1 MKLLAGLLQVFLF
14 IFFFFNAGC
23 EQPTS
28 PSIPPAK
35 IDKDFNSL
43 SVCILY
49 APLKI
54 DILPLTELINVG
66 GAQESEIN
74 IYISLLDAFGSQI
87 KSPGIFRFELY
98 DYVLRS
104 AEPKGKRVLIWPD
117 VDLNE
122 PVQNNEYW
130 QDFLRAY
137 EFNLP
142 FDQAQSQ
149 NYILQATCLCPN
161 GRRISSEFTLR
172 NTTKI
177 YPSVVDK

>member
-1 MKLLAGLLQVFLF
+1 MKLVAGLLRLLF
-14 IFFFFNAGC
+14 CIFFFTYAGC
-23 EQPTS
+23 EQPA
-28 PSIPPAK
+28 PSSALPTK
-35 IDKDFNSL
+35 TEKDFNSL
-43 SVCILY
+43 SAYILF
-49 APLKI
+49 APVKI

-66 GAQESEIN
+66 GAGESKIN
-74 IYISLLDAFGSQI
+74 IYVSLLDAFGSQI

-98 DYVLRS
+98 DYVQLS

-122 PVQNNEYW
+122 LVQNNEYW

-137 EFNLP
+137 EFILP
-142 FDQAQSQ
+142 FEQAQNQ

-172 NTTKI
+172 STK
-177 YPSVVDK
+177 